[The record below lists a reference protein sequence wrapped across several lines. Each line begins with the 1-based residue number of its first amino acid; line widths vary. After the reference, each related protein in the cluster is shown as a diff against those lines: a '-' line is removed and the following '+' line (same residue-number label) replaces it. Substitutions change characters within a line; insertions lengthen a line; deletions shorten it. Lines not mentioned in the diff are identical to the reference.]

1 MVPSVYWMEKG
12 RAENQL
18 PIIEEDPYL
27 ILKQWIIDNQN
38 YYNEPGDQHV

>member
-18 PIIEEDPYL
+18 PIIEEDQYL
-27 ILKQWIIDNQN
+27 VLKKWITDNQN
-38 YYNEPGDQHV
+38 YYKEGG